1 MPNVYCDLAYIATL
15 IVTLQE
21 VIVCL
26 ICAGGYCM
34 PNVYCDLAHIATL
47 IVTLQEAQDGGSDGE
62 QDAVEDDSQQL
73 DVSVLGSRDLSHH
86 NCQSYL
92 VLGG

>member
-1 MPNVYCDLAYIATL
+1 M
-15 IVTLQE
+15 QE

-26 ICAGGYCM
+26 IC
-34 PNVYCDLAHIATL
+34 PVTFDRIATL
-47 IVTLQEAQDGGSDGE
+47 IVMLQEAQDGGSDGE

-73 DVSVLGSRDLSHH
+73 DVSVSGSRDLSHH